1 MKFGTVLR
9 ADGVAVPVVGRN
21 MGLVDLAALGA
32 DRGMSVPVPGRAF
45 IIAWESGDVGLKGL
59 VAAACSDDPAGLPML
74 PASAVRFL
82 PPVPDAATV
91 LAVGLNYRTHCAE
104 QGKSP
109 PEAPM
114 FFAKLTS
121 AMSGHGAPIPAWSV
135 TAELDFEGE
144 LAVVIGRGGRA
155 IPEALALDHVF
166 GYTILNDVTAR
177 DLQRNDRQW
186 TRAKSL
192 DGYAP
197 MGPLVATRD
206 EIADP
211 QNLRIRTWVNG
222 QLRQDG
228 GTDDMAFTVAR
239 IIAVAS
245 EAITLRP
252 GDVIT
257 TGTPSGVGVFDKPPR
272 FLVPGDVVRIRIDGI
287 GELENMVVAGR

>member
-1 MKFGTVLR
+1 MKIGAVLR
-9 ADGVAVPVVGRN
+9 ADGVPVPVVGRN
-21 MGLVDLAALGA
+21 ADLVDLAALA
-32 DRGMSVPVPGRAF
+32 ATRGTSVPAPGRAF
-45 IIAWESGDVGLKGL
+45 IAAWESGDAGLRDL
-59 VAAACSDDPAGLPML
+59 VAAACSRDPADLPML
-74 PASAVRFL
+74 SPSAVRFL
-82 PPVPDAATV
+82 PPVQDAATV

-104 QGKSP
+104 QGKAP
-109 PEAPM
+109 PQTPM

-121 AMSGHGAPIPAWSV
+121 SMSGHGASIPAWPV

-155 IPEALALDHVF
+155 IPESSALDHVF

-206 EIADP
+206 EIGDP
-211 QNLRIRTWVNG
+211 QKLRVRTWVND

-228 GTDDMAFTVAR
+228 ATDDMAFSVAR

-252 GDVIT
+252 GDIIT

-287 GELENMVVAGR
+287 GELENVVVAGG